1 MTTPAA
7 DDSTR
12 GSTGRTGGR
21 AGGGMGAADTGY
33 VTQPDTGRQ
42 RTFYPTRSSRRP
54 GGPSRM
60 LPTMTP
66 ASPDGPVVAEP
77 ALRAVLADAAGWYR
91 GQLLAGAGAE
101 AAVGLLR
108 GRGLIDLAVDTPAG
122 IRWQFGYAPGGFG
135 GHLLTR
141 HLQGRGHPDAVIAA
155 AGLAATRPTG
165 GLVDVLR
172 DRLVVPLRD
181 GGGVVGFTGRRLTEP
196 LASAERVAPKW
207 LNTATTALYRKSQ
220 HLHGLAEQADLLAAG
235 RGRVVLVEG
244 ALDAVAVH
252 LAGHIGLAAGGTALT
267 PDHTAQLRA
276 LTGPGRPLHV
286 AYDSDTA
293 GQAAT
298 LRAAA
303 LLTGWSAVQVFLP
316 PGHDPASILNGH
328 GARGLRRT
336 LTQTRPLVDAAVDHR
351 LAAWDRHLAV
361 ANVGAAVN
369 AVRDVA
375 PVIAGAPPAEY
386 ARLIAHTAAYTGIP
400 VDTVTE
406 LVVDRI
412 APDPEPDL

>member
-1 MTTPAA
+1 
-7 DDSTR
+7 
-12 GSTGRTGGR
+12 
-21 AGGGMGAADTGY
+21 
-33 VTQPDTGRQ
+33 
-42 RTFYPTRSSRRP
+42 
-54 GGPSRM
+54 M

-66 ASPDGPVVAEP
+66 ARPDGPVVAEP

-91 GQLLAGAGAE
+91 AQLLTGVE

-122 IRWQFGYAPGGFG
+122 VRWQFGYAPGGFG

-141 HLQGRGHPDAVIAA
+141 HLQARGHPDAVIAA
-155 AGLAATRPTG
+155 AGLATTRSTG

-172 DRLVVPLRD
+172 DRLVAPLRD

-196 LASAERVAPKW
+196 LATVERVAPKW

-220 HLHGLAEQADLLAAG
+220 HLHGLAEQADLVAAG
-235 RGRVVLVEG
+235 RGQVVLVEG
-244 ALDAVAVH
+244 ALDAVAVS

-267 PDHTAQLRA
+267 VDHAAQLRA
-276 LTGPGRPLHV
+276 VTGPGRPLHI
-286 AYDSDTA
+286 AYDSDPA

-298 LRAAA
+298 LRAAG
-303 LLTGWSAVQVFLP
+303 LLAGWDAVQVFLP

-328 GARGLRRT
+328 GTRGLRRT
-336 LTQTRPLVDAAVDHR
+336 LAQTRPLVDAAVNHR

-361 ANVGAAVN
+361 ANVDAAVN

-375 PVIAGAPPAEY
+375 PLISTAPAAEY

-400 VDTVTE
+400 LDTVTE
-406 LVVDRI
+406 LVTDQI
-412 APDPEPDL
+412 GPDPETDW

>member
-7 DDSTR
+7 GGDTR
-12 GSTGRTGGR
+12 GGTGRTGGG
-21 AGGGMGAADTGY
+21 AGGGVGAAGTGY
-33 VTQPDTGRQ
+33 VTQPRTGRQ
-42 RTFYPTRSSRRP
+42 RTFYPPRSSRRP

-66 ASPDGPVVAEP
+66 TRPDGPAVAEP
-77 ALRAVLADAAGWYR
+77 TLRAVLADAAGWYR
-91 GQLLAGAGAE
+91 GPLLAGAE
-101 AAVGLLR
+101 PAVGLLR

-155 AGLAATRPTG
+155 AGLATSRSTG

-172 DRLVVPLRD
+172 DRLVVPLQD
-181 GGGVVGFTGRRLTEP
+181 SGGVVGFTGRRLTEP

-220 HLHGLAEQADLLAAG
+220 HLHGLTEQADLIAAG

-244 ALDAVAVH
+244 ALDAVAVS

-267 PDHTAQLRA
+267 ADHAEQLRA

-298 LRAAA
+298 LRAAT
-303 LLTGWSAVQVFLP
+303 LLAGWDAVQVFLP

-351 LAAWDRHLAV
+351 LAKWDRHLAT
-361 ANVGAAVN
+361 ANVAAAVN

-375 PVIAGAPPAEY
+375 PLIAAAPPDQY

-400 VDTVTE
+400 LDTVTE
-406 LVVDRI
+406 LVVDQI
-412 APDPEPDL
+412 GPDPGTDW